1 MFEQLASGLHISVAG
16 NPLVAF
22 AVAFAAGFLV
32 SLTPCVYPMLPIT
45 VGYIGGGV
53 AGAGRARGFALS
65 AVYVLGLAVTYSTLG
80 VVSALMN
87 KVFGFAA
94 SNPWTLIVVGAFF
107 VAFGLSMMDL
117 FMLPIPSSLQNI
129 QPKARGGYAGAFL
142 IGVVSGLI
150 AAPCST
156 PVLLAILTH
165 IAQRGGVVYGV
176 MLMFTYAAGLG
187 ALIVVFGAWAG
198 ASKALPKSGVWMVWV
213 KRLCGLAI
221 IAAGA
226 FYIITSASQ
235 IASGW
240 KASAPA
246 NRRGPVEGGA
256 IPNINKGGNTNA
268 SLGSLFFVDRDT
280 SRIDS
285 LTGKQPV
292 FLVFF
297 GTWCVKCG
305 EETDELNALYDEFKN
320 TSLAF
325 FAVDINDPEDRA
337 REFFQKKGIRY
348 PVIYDASGAYMD
360 KYQVISAPTLV
371 IISRDG
377 KELYHG
383 ADALSRI
390 KPLLKKAAGKQAE
403 TTE

>member
-1 MFEQLASGLHISVAG
+1 MFEHLASGLQLSVAG
-16 NPLVAF
+16 NPVVAF

-65 AVYVLGLAVTYSTLG
+65 AVYVLGLAVTYSILG

-94 SNPWTLIVVGAFF
+94 SNPWALIVVGAFF
-107 VAFGLSMMDL
+107 VVFGLSMMDL
-117 FMLPIPSSLQNI
+117 FMLPLPQSLQNI
-129 QPKARGGYAGAFL
+129 QPKARGGFLGAFV

-176 MLMFTYAAGLG
+176 MLMFTYAVGMG
-187 ALIVVFGAWAG
+187 ALIMVFGAWAG
-198 ASKALPKSGVWMVWV
+198 ASKALPRSGAWMVWV
-213 KRLCGLAI
+213 KRICGLAI

-226 FYIITSASQ
+226 FYIISSGSQ
-235 IASGW
+235 IAREW
-240 KASAPA
+240 KLAAEMKKGRRTGYNA
-246 NRRGPVEGGA
+246 NS
-256 IPNINKGGNTNA
+256 NINKGGNTNA

-280 SRIDS
+280 SRINA
-285 LTGKQPV
+285 LIGKNPV

-305 EETDELNALYDEFKN
+305 EETGELNALYDEFKD
-320 TSLAF
+320 SGLEF
-325 FAVDINDPEDRA
+325 YAVDINDPEDRA
-337 REFFQKKGIRY
+337 RDFIQKKGVRY

-360 KYQVISAPTLV
+360 KYQVMSAPTL
-371 IISRDG
+371 IIFGRDG
-377 KELYHG
+377 REKYHG
-383 ADALSRI
+383 ADAISKI
-390 KPLLKKAAGKQAE
+390 KPLLLKASGK
-403 TTE
+403 